1 MSLPSREQAIGEA
14 KDAGFKYRDG
24 EWSKPKEPSSRKVKI
39 DKVAQKAFRLAGF
52 HAKGPMKKQKS
63 KSDALH
69 IRRGPAGMYN

>member
-24 EWSKPKEPSSRKVKI
+24 EWSKREEPSSKKIKI
-39 DKVAQKAFRLAGF
+39 DKVAQKAFQSAGF

-63 KSDALH
+63 KSDALY
-69 IRRGPAGMYN
+69 IRRGPVGMYN